1 MTALEG
7 IRVVDVG
14 LLVQGPQAAMF
25 LGELGANVIKVE
37 LPHIGDHARWITVA
51 AGDRRA
57 PFFVGC
63 NRGKRSIT
71 LDLRTNDGRAVFL
84 DLMAETDV
92 VISNFVSGTME
103 SWGVGYEDLRAVNP
117 RLIYAAGSTFG
128 PVGEG
133 AFEKGADL
141 AAQASGGLVHAM
153 FDGPLGPSAA
163 GVTIADHIASQNLAS
178 AVLAALFVRERTGAG
193 QRVDSSLLGGQIYA
207 QAAEYA
213 STALTG
219 TDLGTP
225 SQGGHPGIPGI
236 YGIVPTADG
245 AIAIVGIG
253 IEERPNF
260 FALIGAP
267 ELSEDAR
274 FSEFFVSGAVQAE
287 LFEKLGKQF
296 IIRTTDEW
304 TTILDGADMRWA
316 RVRTRS
322 EVADDPAVYANG
334 YLQRVNHPEWGE
346 LALASAPVHLS
357 ETPTVE
363 LGPNPELGQHTE
375 EILIELGRSWDDIAA
390 LRETGAI

>member
-25 LGELGANVIKVE
+25 LGELGAEVTKVE
-37 LPHIGDHARWITVA
+37 LPHIGDHARWVTVA

-63 NRGKRSIT
+63 NRGKRSIA
-71 LDLRTNDGRAVFL
+71 LDLRTDDGKAVFL
-84 DLMAETDV
+84 DLIAESDV

-103 SWGVGYEDLRAVNP
+103 RWGLGYDDLRAANP
-117 RLIYAAGSTFG
+117 RLIYAAGSTYG
-128 PVGEG
+128 PVGDG
-133 AFEKGADL
+133 AFAKGADL
-141 AAQASGGLVHAM
+141 AAQASGGLVNAM
-153 FDGPLGPSAA
+153 FDGPLGPSAV

-178 AVLAALFVRERTGAG
+178 GVLAALFVRERSGEG
-193 QRVDSSLLGGQIYA
+193 QRVESSLLGGQIYA
-207 QAAEYA
+207 QASEYA

-219 TDLGTP
+219 TDLGAPT
-225 SQGGHPGIPGI
+225 QGGHPGIPGI

-245 AIAIVGIG
+245 AIAIVGVAAT
-253 IEERPNF
+253 ERDDF
-260 FALIGAP
+260 FAVI
-267 ELSEDAR
+267 DA
-274 FSEFFVSGAVQAE
+274 AE
-287 LFEKLGKQF
+287 LGADERFASPFLSGPEQTALF
-296 IIRTTDEW
+296 DELRERFLTRTTDEW
-304 TTILDGADMRWA
+304 AALLDKAELRWA

-334 YLQRVNHPEWGE
+334 YLQRVDHPEYGE
-346 LALASAPVHLS
+346 LALASAPIHFS

-375 EILIELGRSWDDIAA
+375 EILLELGRSWEDIAA
-390 LRETGAI
+390 LREAGVI